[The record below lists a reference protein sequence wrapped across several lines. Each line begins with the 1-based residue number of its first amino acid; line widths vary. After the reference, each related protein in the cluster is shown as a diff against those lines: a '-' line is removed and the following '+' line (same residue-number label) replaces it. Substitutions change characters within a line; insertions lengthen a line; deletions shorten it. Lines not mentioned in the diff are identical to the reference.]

1 MWGPYYQQE
10 KPSMPEPFEHP
21 EATKPDDKA
30 VSEATADKRID
41 RVAEKAAEKST
52 QPVQSYDEDHK
63 IIAH

>member
-1 MWGPYYQQE
+1 
-10 KPSMPEPFEHP
+10 MPEPFEHP